1 MSEEAI
7 VHVSCKGSSANV
19 TILPSETFQELMAD
33 IVEAFALADSTLKVI
48 FKGRQLQPTDVLS
61 EVGVKGGTRILAL
74 ATPRDDVKMIQ
85 GAREDPTIRSFEQ
98 EREKQQ
104 AQQGIEVTSGSIWG
118 TEQSSRHKFCRYE
131 FCTWQSFG
139 VRPSAKTPHPF
150 EARKLLVNLAT
161 DPGIV
166 HIMTSF
172 EWVVTVLA
180 EMDPIDDRVAHKTEQ
195 AGSCLLGYNTN
206 MGQRIDLRL
215 RTLDLTGFDE
225 YPNIINTL
233 LHELTHNVFGEHDH
247 QFWALF
253 TQLKVEYLCF
263 HLALRRQGRVS
274 SGRTFSQIAGIDLQ
288 LADIKGAARD
298 QLMKDLYRPLTAS
311 ELAHIERCYAT
322 SSVEVGLV
330 TRAPSS
336 QEALTP
342 SELRLK
348 AAESALRRASNS
360 AEADVMPAAHASPN
374 EQTGRVPCRCIH
386 HPAPKTSAEVAAPK
400 TSAEEVAPTT
410 STEEVEPSNCGAAL
424 TSDTTSP
431 PPPTPAKGVREHLAS
446 HDGQAPETNARP
458 EARTQP
464 DKAGWE
470 ADTAMA
476 GTGQEAVTTAND
488 GRRVEGGV
496 VCHGNENSRRAPHP
510 RDSITFEMKS
520 TDSKDAENT
529 VVEGQGTPEVKEQ
542 LQSAIASDADLGDVF
557 EASDHCMNE
566 VVRGVERLLC
576 HTSREQQ
583 IVALETLGKILQN
596 VQRFPHDEKFRRI
609 KQDNAAFTRRI
620 GVHDGGIDVL
630 KAAGFREKAGE
641 LILTRSD
648 PGLLW
653 LANSVVQTQLS
664 KAKST

>member
-374 EQTGRVPCRCIH
+374 EQT
-386 HPAPKTSAEVAAPK
+386 
-400 TSAEEVAPTT
+400 
-410 STEEVEPSNCGAAL
+410 
-424 TSDTTSP
+424 
-431 PPPTPAKGVREHLAS
+431 
-446 HDGQAPETNARP
+446 
-458 EARTQP
+458 
-464 DKAGWE
+464 
-470 ADTAMA
+470 DTAMA